1 MINLLTN
8 HTGTLVKVAVGVIAI
23 GGIIEIVNMV
33 I

>member
-8 HTGTLVKVAVGVIAI
+8 HTGILVKVAVGVVAI
-23 GGIIEIVNMV
+23 GGILEIVKMV